1 MIYTRP
7 PRNATP
13 KQYLQGR
20 VTPKEAKDVAFD
32 DDEEP
37 DTEDL
42 DDVELVG
49 DDALCPDDEEDD
61 EDECRP
67 FFMALFSVETEFK
80 KQHR

>member
-1 MIYTRP
+1 MIYTSP

-20 VTPKEAKDVAFD
+20 VTPKEAKD

-49 DDALCPDDEEDD
+49 DDALSPDDDEEDD

-67 FFMALFSVETEFK
+67 FFMALFSVEIEFK
-80 KQHR
+80 RQHR